1 MPPDFTL
8 PPDFSIFDINLGID
22 LTGLEPIDWSDYVS
36 ISPGGP
42 SGGSSSAVTLSGGIE
57 NYKNSLTG
65 GANYFDIDDV
75 DEVDDWYDN
84 QFNSALRGLTATP
97 ETYFNAV
104 PGTPEY
110 LRNFNTPA
118 TSSTVSDAFVR
129 IANLTDTQDIAS
141 TLSEYYG
148 YNITPAEQ
156 SFNRFGGNL
165 QTHTSSSKEQLQEF
179 HSLVEPILQ
188 EQVPFLQATEGLN
201 YQDALIEA
209 YKRDPM
215 LQSLYYK
222 YDVTPIRQTDDGS
235 TYLYDPFTYGE
246 IRTLEVKDPSISD
259 IAKSVLPT
267 LALSAI
273 LGPIA
278 GNIVGSLGATGT
290 TANVLSSALASA
302 ASAGI
307 QGADLEDALTAGLL
321 GGANTF
327 LSPYVASAL
336 SDVGLDLGTGLNT
349 LGISQDDLARL
360 GAGTITGVAS
370 GEDLDQALLSGVGSL
385 IQQRAMDSLQ
395 GIFEPT
401 TEIDISAQT
410 DRYMPVGDI
419 PETEAGAAFADQ
431 VAGIEVPTIPDF
443 NDLSLYSD
451 LEVPFISGPT
461 SGTPRPPSFLPTE
474 DFRTFGLGD
483 SFVFRPSA
491 DTSGL
496 LTSNRFLEQ
505 PNVVDLL
512 EDPTQIVDPNRFDR
526 FYPEPVFSPIT
537 PPELR
542 VEPTV
547 DLTPPE
553 LDIPEITFDL
563 PEFVQPPIDIAPP
576 PVFVQPPQPII
587 PTPTT
592 GGGGGASGGG
602 ASGGAASA
610 PATSVVSPSPP
621 SATVTPVVPR
631 PAFPSGSITASL
643 LSSFAPSIAPA
654 AVAPQPAQEPSDNIF
669 ENTVA
674 GPSAEEQ
681 LAQERQEQQ
690 QRQGQGRLDRERQQL
705 AEQERLEQQRLE
717 RERQGQANRERA
729 EAEAARLAEEARKAA
744 EARAA
749 AEAKAAAEQEAIAQ
763 AEARAVAA
771 EARLAEQQAQAKADA
786 AAAEVARAA
795 AEAQAK
801 ADAAAAEA
809 RYEEAVAAGEALGEA
824 KYGEGLGTGRGQG
837 AGAGIGAGLGLGLLA
852 GIGGGAGGTG
862 GYTPPDF
869 EDYDFRKTYQAPE
882 LLELAPQYESYQ
894 APTLQGLFR
903 GFI

>member
-8 PPDFSIFDINLGID
+8 PPDFSIFDIDFGID
-22 LTGLEPIDWSDYVS
+22 LTGLEPIDFRDYVS

-104 PGTPEY
+104 SGTPEY

-118 TSSTVSDAFVR
+118 TSSTVSDAFGR

-148 YNITPAEQ
+148 YDITPAEQ

-273 LGPIA
+273 LGPA
-278 GNIVGSLGATGT
+278 ASGIVGGLGATGT

-302 ASAGI
+302 ASAGL

-327 LSPYVASAL
+327 LSPYVSSAL

-431 VAGIEVPTIPDF
+431 VAGFEVPTIPDF

-451 LEVPFISGPT
+451 LEVPSISGPT

-474 DFRTFGLGD
+474 DFTTFGLGD

-505 PNVVDLL
+505 PNIVDLS
-512 EDPTQIVDPNRFDR
+512 EDPTQTVDPNRFDR

-553 LDIPEITFDL
+553 LDIPDITFL
-563 PEFVQPPIDIAPP
+563 IYQ
-576 PVFVQPPQPII
+576 
-587 PTPTT
+587 
-592 GGGGGASGGG
+592 SLY
-602 ASGGAASA
+602 
-610 PATSVVSPSPP
+610 
-621 SATVTPVVPR
+621 
-631 PAFPSGSITASL
+631 SL
-643 LSSFAPSIAPA
+643 L
-654 AVAPQPAQEPSDNIF
+654 
-669 ENTVA
+669 
-674 GPSAEEQ
+674 
-681 LAQERQEQQ
+681 
-690 QRQGQGRLDRERQQL
+690 
-705 AEQERLEQQRLE
+705 
-717 RERQGQANRERA
+717 
-729 EAEAARLAEEARKAA
+729 
-744 EARAA
+744 
-749 AEAKAAAEQEAIAQ
+749 
-763 AEARAVAA
+763 
-771 EARLAEQQAQAKADA
+771 
-786 AAAEVARAA
+786 
-795 AEAQAK
+795 
-801 ADAAAAEA
+801 
-809 RYEEAVAAGEALGEA
+809 
-824 KYGEGLGTGRGQG
+824 
-837 AGAGIGAGLGLGLLA
+837 
-852 GIGGGAGGTG
+852 
-862 GYTPPDF
+862 
-869 EDYDFRKTYQAPE
+869 
-882 LLELAPQYESYQ
+882 
-894 APTLQGLFR
+894 
-903 GFI
+903 